1 MWTVLFQD
9 LAKYHQLAQS
19 MFEGVQTLLE
29 PYHMAVAEG
38 DTDKSA
44 FVCVCMRMCVCVHM
58 VKVVLK
64 GYKTC

>member
-1 MWTVLFQD
+1 MFQD

-38 DTDKSA
+38 DTDKS
-44 FVCVCMRMCVCVHM
+44 VCVSVYVCVYNMCVSV
-58 VKVVLK
+58 
-64 GYKTC
+64 